1 MDTKEIPGDS
11 PKPNAL
17 WSFFSSVKLTVTLL
31 MTLAATSIIGTLI
44 PQNESPENYRR
55 AFGEFSYRLFEILDI
70 FDMYHSWWFQLLLVL
85 LTVNIIVCSM
95 NRLSATLRIVFVKQP
110 QFNLARYRGDKHKI
124 SRKDPR
130 AVHELSPVIEDLLTK
145 KFTYHHSDATADGF
159 VFFAEKW
166 RWSRL
171 GVYVVHASVVILL
184 IGGLLGSLFGFEG
197 FANIAEGEM
206 TRTVLLRNSGK
217 PIQLGFDIRC
227 DDFEVSFYPSGMPK
241 EYRSRLSIIENGQ
254 TVLQKDILVN
264 HPLRYN
270 GINFSQSSYGELP
283 PERTVTAV
291 PDEIAL
297 SFTSKET
304 GMVYN
309 KKLRFGEKITIP
321 EDLGEFEIEE
331 FKNSYDFRGKE
342 LGPAIVGKLTQKNG
356 VSVDVVLPLKFPGFD
371 RMGSMFNPQRSDAV
385 LISIEDM
392 GSLPGQQ
399 TKRYY
404 TGLQVTRD
412 PGVWVVYTGFV
423 MMIIGCFVTFFM
435 SHQRMCIEVVRSG
448 RQSLVTM
455 SGNANKNKLGMRR
468 KVEAIADEV
477 LESEGDPEDTPVT
490 TDRKTTKDDK

>member
-1 MDTKEIPGDS
+1 
-11 PKPNAL
+11 
-17 WSFFSSVKLTVTLL
+17 
-31 MTLAATSIIGTLI
+31 
-44 PQNESPENYRR
+44 
-55 AFGEFSYRLFEILDI
+55 
-70 FDMYHSWWFQLLLVL
+70 
-85 LTVNIIVCSM
+85 
-95 NRLSATLRIVFVKQP
+95 
-110 QFNLARYRGDKHKI
+110 
-124 SRKDPR
+124 
-130 AVHELSPVIEDLLTK
+130 
-145 KFTYHHSDATADGF
+145 
-159 VFFAEKW
+159 
-166 RWSRL
+166 
-171 GVYVVHASVVILL
+171 
-184 IGGLLGSLFGFEG
+184 
-197 FANIAEGEM
+197 
-206 TRTVLLRNSGK
+206 
-217 PIQLGFDIRC
+217 
-227 DDFEVSFYPSGMPK
+227 
-241 EYRSRLSIIENGQ
+241 
-254 TVLQKDILVN
+254 
-264 HPLRYN
+264 
-270 GINFSQSSYGELP
+270 LP

-490 TDRKTTKDDK
+490 TDRKTTKDDQ